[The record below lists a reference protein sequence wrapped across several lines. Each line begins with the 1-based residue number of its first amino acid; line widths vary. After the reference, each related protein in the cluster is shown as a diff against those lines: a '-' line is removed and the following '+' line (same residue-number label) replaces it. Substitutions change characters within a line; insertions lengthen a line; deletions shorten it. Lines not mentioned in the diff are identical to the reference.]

1 MATGTGRRRAR
12 LGAPRLFPGSP
23 RRRRAIR
30 PAAPAAPFPKE
41 PRSRRR
47 WIAAPARRRC
57 YGRSARSGAR
67 SRSPPPC
74 CSSAVSAVWCSA
86 CRSGPA
92 LRHRRSN
99 LRNGP
104 SRRFQLSP
112 RRRAHRPPR
121 RPPIPVREGCP
132 RRRSLG
138 RDRMRGLRQQ
148 CQQCPVRALARASG
162 RRRRSAAEDRGG
174 GTGAARIGGTAKIGG
189 RSAACPNQEQA
200 AQREQ
205 ASQREILA
213 RREAALASLP
223 SVTAPLPSPSPRAP
237 RAESRPP
244 FPADNS
250 GWCCITAL
258 VPMPRRRPL
267 APWRRRCAKPASTSV
282 RPAP

>member
-74 CSSAVSAVWCSA
+74 CSSAVSAVWYSA

-138 RDRMRGLRQQ
+138 RDRMRGLRQR
-148 CQQCPVRALARASG
+148 CRQCPLRALAPAQRPATSKRCG
-162 RRRRSAAEDRGG
+162 RPWRWNRRGSNRWHGKDRRKKRGLPKSRSRPRSASRRPIAKSWRG
-174 GTGAARIGGTAKIGG
+174 AK
-189 RSAACPNQEQA
+189 P
-200 AQREQ
+200 
-205 ASQREILA
+205 
-213 RREAALASLP
+213 
-223 SVTAPLPSPSPRAP
+223 PSPPYRA
-237 RAESRPP
+237 
-244 FPADNS
+244 
-250 GWCCITAL
+250 
-258 VPMPRRRPL
+258 
-267 APWRRRCAKPASTSV
+267 
-282 RPAP
+282 